1 MTAMV
6 AWYVLLYRKFLQKY
20 RMNRQVYAML
30 GKALRTLAFY
40 ILFLYNKFIVLKEYA
55 YTIFGKLTALS
66 CEMRIF
72 AYLV

>member
-1 MTAMV
+1 M
-6 AWYVLLYRKFLQKY
+6 K
-20 RMNRQVYAML
+20 RQVYTML